1 LGFSTSMQSLKRL
14 RRVRRGISNVVI
26 TVILIVLG
34 VALGLALYFLS
45 TGMLRTLGNA
55 AGSATL
61 SSDGSVVLTVSAMGG
76 KVTVEGIVLDSPT
89 GVVAT
94 VGTTPGYSAGSSSST
109 CSLSGVYVAS
119 ASGSTTGPWVLQ
131 NGQSASFVFK
141 PSSAGGCNSV
151 TSIVIFYNS
160 GKTLQ
165 ISVG

>member
-1 LGFSTSMQSLKRL
+1 MQGLKAK
-14 RRVRRGISNVVI
+14 RVRRGISNVVI

-34 VALGLALYFLS
+34 VALGLALYFLA

-55 AGSATL
+55 AGSATIA
-61 SSDGSVVLTVSAMGG
+61 SDGSVVLTVSAMGG

-94 VGTTPGYSAGSSSST
+94 VGTTPGYKASSST
-109 CSLSGVYVAS
+109 CTLSGVYIAGT
-119 ASGSTTGPWVLQ
+119 SGSTTPPWVLQ
-131 NGQSASFVFK
+131 NGQSASFTFT
-141 PSSAGGCNSV
+141 PSTTGGCNSV
-151 TSIVIFYNS
+151 TSIVVFYNS

>member
-1 LGFSTSMQSLKRL
+1 MLSLKVRQ

-61 SSDGSVVLTVSAMGG
+61 SSDGSVVLTVNAMGG

-94 VGTTPGYSAGSSSST
+94 VGTTPGYSLGQGATPT
-109 CSLSGVYVAS
+109 CSLAGVYIAS
-119 ASGSTTGPWVLQ
+119 AQGSNTPPWVLQ

-141 PSSAGGCNSV
+141 PSSTGGCNSV

>member
-1 LGFSTSMQSLKRL
+1 MGFSTSMLSLKRL

-61 SSDGSVVLTVSAMGG
+61 SSDGSVVLTVNAMGG

-94 VGTTPGYSAGSSSST
+94 VGTTPGYKAPQTST
-109 CSLSGVYVAS
+109 CTLSGVYIAG
-119 ASGSTTGPWVLQ
+119 ASGSTTPPWVLQ
-131 NGQSASFVFK
+131 NGQSASFTFT
-141 PSSAGGCNSV
+141 PSSTGGCSSV